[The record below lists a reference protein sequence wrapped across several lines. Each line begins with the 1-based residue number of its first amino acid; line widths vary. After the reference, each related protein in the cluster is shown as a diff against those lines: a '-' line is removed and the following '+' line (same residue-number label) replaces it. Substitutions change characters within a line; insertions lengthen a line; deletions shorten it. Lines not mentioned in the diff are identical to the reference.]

1 MTDLRMMATEFAK
14 EMIEHNLKN
23 GVQVLD
29 KEYIA
34 KDACELAYLIDKNVV
49 GYEGLTRTKHGN
61 QPDGTYIDSR
71 GGVWDGEVSAS
82 GVGAAQGS
90 QA

>member
-1 MTDLRMMATEFAK
+1 MTDLRMMATMLAQ
-14 EMIEHNLKN
+14 EMVEHNLKN

-34 KDACELAYLIDKNVV
+34 HDACELAYLIDKNIRS
-49 GYEGLTRTKHGN
+49 YEGVEPLKGMQYEKSEDPKPH
-61 QPDGTYIDSR
+61 
-71 GGVWDGEVSAS
+71 
-82 GVGAAQGS
+82 

>member
-34 KDACELAYLIDKNVV
+34 KDACELAYLIDKNIAS
-49 GYEGLTRTKHGN
+49 YEGLHRDWKAVN
-61 QPDGTYIDSR
+61 QDIR
-71 GGVWDGEVSAS
+71 AS
-82 GVGAAQGS
+82 GAGAAQGN
-90 QA
+90 QP